1 MTVDETARRLAS
13 AHWFTWP
20 VGLAVNLD
28 GASSLLRIVG
38 HAERNGRAQLE
49 LRTDNGMAR
58 VRASITTC
66 TPNLRDLR
74 TAGLLLAE
82 LWAQDGAWHTH
93 GNPWS
98 GWRAHVDPALGD
110 WHGACAG
117 QAVAEALLA
126 LHSRGEQ

>member
-1 MTVDETARRLAS
+1 
-13 AHWFTWP
+13 
-20 VGLAVNLD
+20 VNLD

>member
-1 MTVDETARRLAS
+1 MTVAETERRLAA

-20 VGLAVNLD
+20 VGTAVHLE
-28 GASSLLRIVG
+28 GTSSLLRVVG
-38 HAERNGRAQLE
+38 HVARHGRALLE
-49 LRTDNGMAR
+49 LRTEDGLAR
-58 VRASITTC
+58 VRVSACTC

-82 LWAQDGAWHTH
+82 LWALDSGWHTH

-98 GWRAHVDPALGD
+98 GWRAHVDPVLGD

-126 LHSRGEQ
+126 LHSKGEQ